1 MRRKIT
7 FPATIRTFG
16 KSSYHIVIQKDY
28 VEKSGWTD
36 GQEVEVTIELYDEK
50 E

>member
-16 KSSYHIVIQKDY
+16 KSYHIVVQKDF

-36 GQEVEVTIELYDEK
+36 GQDVEVTLELYDEK